1 MIFRRDNPCAR
12 VVVPD
17 YQRVRR
23 VTLRRIIA
31 GAGLTVDQ
39 FIQLL
44 RP

>member
-23 VTLRRIIA
+23 VKLRRIIA
-31 GAGLTVDQ
+31 GAGLTADQ